1 MEITPTDKRAS
12 NRSESSSLRRTCS
25 RTLKKKG
32 KLSENRSFL
41 IWKGPAKMLINGKGS
56 NEMKRTNWL
65 KPKRDCKSMNKSNL
79 CARKTPQRR
88 KRMTTRISNI
98 RRMIVGSGLVQL
110 RTREARREKGRVFCL
125 SAETTTISTR
135 MIRICKRKPSRRVT
149 LTRSTMK

>member
-1 MEITPTDKRAS
+1 
-12 NRSESSSLRRTCS
+12 
-25 RTLKKKG
+25 
-32 KLSENRSFL
+32 
-41 IWKGPAKMLINGKGS
+41 MLINGKGS

-149 LTRSTMK
+149 LTRSTMKQCLRMPHSSRKSRRRTPVLQPCARLRTSSRTKFTIIRCRPMVL